1 MTMAPQDTFQRGK
14 EGIMSVEERLKLII
28 GDLVMRLA
36 ILESEKETIS
46 SELAQLKSNSLEKIQ
61 QDD

>member
-1 MTMAPQDTFQRGK
+1 MAPQDTFQRGK